1 MRAIVIMN
9 GSAGSFGKT
18 DQQSDVARVDAAMRK
33 AGIDVEIRAVEPHEL
48 SDAAKRAA
56 AERPDAVVAAGGD
69 GTINTVVGALVG
81 GDVPLGV
88 LALGTYNH
96 FAKDLRLPLD
106 LDAAAAVIAGGVTR
120 NVDVGRVNDHVFVNN
135 SSIGMYPS
143 IVKRREKIRERLGR
157 SKFAAMV
164 VATLAIVR
172 RYPLLNVRIHTPQGS
187 MLRRTSVVFIGNNP
201 YNIELFKLG
210 ERTSLDSGTLSLYM
224 THRTGR
230 FAMFWLALRGLFGR
244 LNQANDFESLLLDEC
259 IIETPRRHLHVA
271 IDGEVQTLP
280 PPLHYRIVPGGLK
293 VIVAQP

>member
-18 DQQSDVARVDAAMRK
+18 DQKGDIARVDAAMRK
-33 AGIDVEIRAVEPHEL
+33 AGIDVEIRAVEPEAL
-48 SDAAKRAA
+48 ADAAKLAA
-56 AERPDAVVAAGGD
+56 GERPDAVVAAGGD
-69 GTINTVVGALVG
+69 GTINAVVGALVG

-106 LDAAAAVIAGGVTR
+106 LESAAGVIAAGFTR
-120 NVDVGRVNDHVFVNN
+120 NVDFGRVNDDVFVNN

-143 IVKRREKIRERLGR
+143 IVKRRDQIRERLGR
-157 SKFAAMV
+157 SKLAAMI
-164 VATLAIVR
+164 VATLSIVR
-172 RYPLLNVRIHTPQGS
+172 RYPLLSVRIHTPEGS
-187 MLRRTSVVFIGNNP
+187 LLRRTSIVFIGNNP

-210 ERTSLDSGTLSLYM
+210 ERTSLDSGKLSLYM

-230 FAMFWLALRGLFGR
+230 FAMFWLALRGLFGC
-244 LNQANDFESLLLDEC
+244 LDQAKDFESFVLDEC
-259 IIETPRRHLHVA
+259 IIETPRRHVHVA
-271 IDGEVQTLP
+271 IDGEVKTLP

-293 VIVAQP
+293 VIVAPR

>member
-18 DQQSDVARVDAAMRK
+18 DQTGDIARVDAAMRK
-33 AGIDVEIRAVEPHEL
+33 AGIDVEIRAVEPEAL
-48 SDAAKRAA
+48 TDAAKLAA
-56 AERPDAVVAAGGD
+56 GERPDAVVAAGGD
-69 GTINTVVGALVG
+69 GTINAVVGALVG

-106 LDAAAAVIAGGVTR
+106 LESAAGVIAAGFTR
-120 NVDVGRVNDHVFVNN
+120 NVDFGRVNDDVFVNN

-143 IVKRREKIRERLGR
+143 IVKRRDQIRERLGR
-157 SKFAAMV
+157 SKLAAMI
-164 VATLAIVR
+164 VATFSIVR
-172 RYPLLNVRIHTPQGS
+172 RYPLLNVRIHTPDGS
-187 MLRRTSVVFIGNNP
+187 LLRRTSIVFIGNNP

-210 ERTSLDSGTLSLYM
+210 ERTSLDSGKLSLYM

-230 FAMFWLALRGLFGR
+230 FAMFWLALRGLFGC
-244 LNQANDFESLLLDEC
+244 LDQAKDFESFALDEC

-271 IDGEVQTLP
+271 IDGEVKTLP

-293 VIVAQP
+293 VIVAPQ